1 MNLQPG
7 QRLGPYAIESVLGRG
22 GMGQVFLG
30 QDTRLNRPVAIKF
43 LSQELADDSARRRFQ
58 REAQTAS
65 ALNHP
70 HILTVFDVG
79 EFDGQQY
86 IVTEFV
92 DRGTLRDW
100 AQAEQRSTP
109 EVLELLLGVGDGLA
123 SAHQAGIL
131 HRDIKPENILVTSSG
146 YAKLADFG
154 LAKLLDERAAAPD
167 VTGQGIGRT
176 RTGMVVGTIAYMSP
190 EQAAGQPLDRRSDI
204 FSFGVVLYEFVS
216 GRKPFKGKSDLD
228 TLQSIIYQPAEPLPA
243 DVPQSLRAIVEKAL
257 EKDPADR
264 YQSMRDLV
272 VDLRRHLRPSTAI
285 PAMSTT
291 AATPWRPWRRPAAAF
306 GIAGAVLLLLV
317 AGVSRY
323 FMAGSDGVPQSV
335 AVLPFANVS
344 GDAEIDYLTDGITES
359 IINRISQLPSLKVI
373 SRNSVFHYKGPQID
387 LQRVRNDLSVRTV
400 VLGRVLHQGDNF
412 SLRVEIIDTA
422 DQSQIWGEQYNGTLT
437 DMFAAEK
444 RISKEIVDNL
454 RLKLT
459 SAEETELSKS
469 TTENPEAY
477 QHYLKGRYFWNS
489 GTMEGLKNGIEQFQR
504 AIKIDPGYADA
515 YAGLAYCFIDLGM
528 VTYMPSHETL
538 PQGKAAALKA
548 LELDDSLAEAHAAVG
563 LIRWIWDR
571 DKISAEKELKR
582 AIELDPESSM
592 AHYYYGYFLW
602 TMGRHEEML
611 AASTR
616 ARDLDPLSAYIS
628 ANLGYQYLVAGRY
641 DEAMS
646 ETRKAIALDP
656 KLAWAQAQMGW
667 IYAVRGMYPQ
677 AIAECQRIPKEA
689 LAVTS
694 ETQFVPL
701 TVAWVYALAGQ
712 KAEAVQILESFKR
725 LSTRDYVDPYWIAG
739 VYYGLGDD
747 NQALEW
753 LEKAYQQRS
762 APLICVN
769 QEILFKGRIRSNPRF
784 LDLLRRIGLTS

>member
-1 MNLQPG
+1 
-7 QRLGPYAIESVLGRG
+7 
-22 GMGQVFLG
+22 
-30 QDTRLNRPVAIKF
+30 
-43 LSQELADDSARRRFQ
+43 
-58 REAQTAS
+58 
-65 ALNHP
+65 
-70 HILTVFDVG
+70 
-79 EFDGQQY
+79 
-86 IVTEFV
+86 
-92 DRGTLRDW
+92 
-100 AQAEQRSTP
+100 
-109 EVLELLLGVGDGLA
+109 
-123 SAHQAGIL
+123 
-131 HRDIKPENILVTSSG
+131 
-146 YAKLADFG
+146 
-154 LAKLLDERAAAPD
+154 
-167 VTGQGIGRT
+167 
-176 RTGMVVGTIAYMSP
+176 MSP
-190 EQAAGQPLDRRSDI
+190 EQASGRPLDPRSDI

-228 TLQSIIYQPAEPLPA
+228 TLQALIYQPAEPLPGE
-243 DVPQSLRAIVEKAL
+243 VPQSLRLIVEKAL

-272 VDLRRHLRPSTAI
+272 VDLRSHLRPSTAI

-291 AATPWRPWRRPAAAF
+291 AAAPWRPWRRPTAAVWIV
-306 GIAGAVLLLLV
+306 GVVLLLLA
-317 AGVSRY
+317 AGVSLY
-323 FMAGSDGVPQSV
+323 FMAWAGRAPQSI

-344 GDAEIDYLTDGITES
+344 GDAEIDYLADGITES

-373 SRNSVFHYKGPQID
+373 SRNSVFHYKGQQVD
-387 LQRVRNDLSVRTV
+387 VQRVRDDLKVSTV
-400 VLGRVLHQGDNF
+400 VFGRVLHQGDNF

-422 DQSQIWGEQYNGTLT
+422 DQSQIWGEQYNGKLK

-444 RISKEIVDNL
+444 GISKEIVDNL

-469 TTENPEAY
+469 NTESAEAF

-504 AIKIDPGYADA
+504 AIAIDSGYADA

-548 LELDDSLAEAHAAVG
+548 VELDDSLAEAHAALG
-563 LIRWIWDR
+563 LITWIWDR
-571 DKISAEKELKR
+571 DKIGAEKELKR

-611 AASTR
+611 AESTR

-677 AIAECQRIPKEA
+677 AIAECQKIPKAA

-701 TVAWVYALAGQ
+701 TVAWVYALAGRR
-712 KAEAVQILESFKR
+712 AEAAA
-725 LSTRDYVDPYWIAG
+725 DPGELHAA
-739 VYYGLGDD
+739 VNKGLRGSLLDCGCS
-747 NQALEW
+747 LW
-753 LEKAYQQRS
+753 
-762 APLICVN
+762 
-769 QEILFKGRIRSNPRF
+769 PR
-784 LDLLRRIGLTS
+784 